1 MSGGCP
7 LGTLEAIH
15 LKVVE
20 ASPDAKIV
28 INSDGN
34 IVVFN
39 QQAEFMFGYDRSE
52 VIGKS
57 IDILLPEDLREIHKS
72 HREGFM
78 DEPRMREMG
87 TGQILRGL
95 KRNGKQFPVQ
105 IKLAPIVITGEGLH
119 VLAVVRAAKDQH
131 YEHRE

>member
-1 MSGGCP
+1 MDNGCP

-28 INSDGN
+28 INADGN

-39 QQAEFMFGYDRSE
+39 QQAEFMFGFDRTE

-57 IDILLPEDLREIHKS
+57 IDVLLPEDLREIHKK

-105 IKLAPIVITGEGLH
+105 IKLAPIVISGAGVH
-119 VLAVVRAAKDQH
+119 VLAVVRAVK
-131 YEHRE
+131 EETL

>member
-1 MSGGCP
+1 MSNGCP

-20 ASPDAKIV
+20 ASPDAAVV
-28 INSDGN
+28 IDSEGS

-52 VIGKS
+52 VIGKPIES
-57 IDILLPEDLREIHKS
+57 LLPEELRAMHKT

-105 IKLAPIVITGEGLH
+105 IKLAPIVITGAGVH
-119 VLAVVRAAKDQH
+119 VLAVVRAVK
-131 YEHRE
+131 EGK

>member
-1 MSGGCP
+1 MSNGCP

-28 INSDGN
+28 IDADGN

-39 QQAEFMFGYDRSE
+39 QQAEFMFGYDRTE

-57 IDILLPEDLREIHKS
+57 IDVLLPEDLREIHKK

-105 IKLAPIVITGEGLH
+105 IKLAPIVIAGAGVH
-119 VLAVVRAAKDQH
+119 VLAVVRAAK
-131 YEHRE
+131 EETP

>member
-1 MSGGCP
+1 MSGCP

-28 INSDGN
+28 IDTEGN

-52 VIGKS
+52 VLGKQ
-57 IDILLPEDLREIHKS
+57 IEMLLPEDLREIHKT
-72 HREGFM
+72 HRSGFM

-95 KRNGKQFPVQ
+95 KRNGRQFAVQ
-105 IKLAPIVITGEGLH
+105 IKLAPIVVAGAGLH
-119 VLAVVRAAKDQH
+119 VLAVVRAIKEAA
-131 YEHRE
+131 